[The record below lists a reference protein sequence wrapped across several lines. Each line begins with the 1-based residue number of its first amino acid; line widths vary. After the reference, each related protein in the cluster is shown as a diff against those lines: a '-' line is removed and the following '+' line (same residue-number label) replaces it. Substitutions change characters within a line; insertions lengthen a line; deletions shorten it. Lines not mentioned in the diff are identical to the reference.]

1 MPLSLGYKVHIGTGS
16 YWQDNMEGPGTMAAK
31 WEAGGNGF
39 VWDDAY
45 SFYWHYST
53 TNPRPGGSQSAQCHW
68 AQVDTSTFTSPH
80 GTPVL
85 GQTPGGSQGARTYFV
100 KIVYVRPNN
109 PTGVVNSYYSNEASF
124 AVSANNLLTVTAP
137 ASGEGFYHY
146 MVYAGTT
153 AGDANLK
160 LQNSTTA
167 IDIGTNWTEPTG
179 GLVNLGSYPGSFTT
193 DGGLTRTFYRNPLG
207 SAGVG
212 LHIFQRGYLY
222 LSTPETGGS
231 KTIQR
236 KLTRANNING
246 DWEGILTAQDADGT
260 GNYLRYG
267 NQGDGLSA
275 LNAFSTQGSFVL
287 TYDAWHCIEVEQ
299 QMNDPVSASNA
310 VIRLWVDGTLR
321 GENTAFRVRGVT
333 DDPIGSVQFGNQ
345 VNTAGGAEMIDEIW
359 YWSDIVVS
367 STYTGL

>member
-1 MPLSLGYKVHIGTGS
+1 MPLSLGYKVNIGTGS
-16 YWQDNMEGPGTMAAK
+16 YWRDNMEGPGTMTAK

-53 TNPRPGGSQSAQCHW
+53 INPRPGGSQSAQCHW
-68 AQVDTSTFTSPH
+68 AQVDTSTFISPH

-85 GQTPGGSQGARTYFV
+85 GQTPGGALGARTYFV

-109 PTGVVNSYYSNEASF
+109 PTGVISGYYTNEASF
-124 AVSANNLLTVTAP
+124 AVSANNLLTVASP
-137 ASGEGFYHY
+137 ASGEGFYLY
-146 MVYAGTT
+146 MIYAGTT
-153 AGDANLK
+153 TGDANLK

-167 IDIGTNWTEPTG
+167 INVGTGWTEPTG

-193 DGGLTRTFYRNPLG
+193 DGGLTRQFLRSPNG
-207 SAGVG
+207 ASGIG
-212 LHIFQRGYLY
+212 IHIFKREYLY

-231 KTIQR
+231 KTLQR
-236 KLTRANNING
+236 KLMRSTDGN
-246 DWEGILTAQDADGT
+246 WEGILTVQDADGT

-267 NQGDGLSA
+267 NQGDGISA
-275 LNAFSTQGSFVL
+275 LNAFSTEGSFVL
-287 TYDAWHCIEVEQ
+287 SYDTWHCIELEE
-299 QMNDPVSASNA
+299 QMNDPVGSSNA

-321 GENTAFRVRGVT
+321 GENMAFRVRGVT
-333 DDPIGSVQFGNQ
+333 DSPIVSVVFGDQ

-359 YWSDIVVS
+359 YWDDIIVS